1 MYADEADQDAPEKR
15 YLIYGAIYVP
25 SDAAHEL
32 TKTIIAK
39 RVEYGFPPEAL
50 LKFSTGTIPTGV
62 TREAHAALKSDLLA
76 AAAEANVRAVC
87 YVVQHDLARTT
98 SKEVKLK
105 WAMNTLV
112 YNFQKFLRNHVNDC
126 GLVFFDRTT
135 DFKQEEYLKELMQH
149 GLPKR
154 DGKRIPIDRII
165 AANST
170 QVGLS
175 QLNSLCDVVVGSFR
189 FVFNEPDKDI
199 VGKKLFKQL
208 AKFIWGDISADGKK
222 WYVLDKGLIFRPKEF
237 TVIDYEADKEAT
249 VRQLVYYMNK
259 KS

>member
-1 MYADEADQDAPEKR
+1 MFADEADQDSPEKR

-25 SDAAHEL
+25 SDEVHAL
-32 TKTIIAK
+32 VKKIVAK
-39 RVEYGFPPEAL
+39 RTEYGFPSEAP
-50 LKFSTGTIPTGV
+50 LKFSTGTIPSGV

-76 AAAEANVRAVC
+76 AAAEANVRSVC
-87 YVVQHDLARTT
+87 YVVQHDVARTT
-98 SKEVKLK
+98 SKEDKLK

-126 GLVFFDRTT
+126 GIVFFDRTT
-135 DFKQEEYLKELMQH
+135 DFKQEEYLKELMQQ
-149 GLPKR
+149 GLPMY
-154 DGKRIPIDRII
+154 DGKRIPIDRVI

-170 QVGLS
+170 QMGLS
-175 QLNSLCDVVVGSFR
+175 HLNSLCDVVVGSFR

-208 AKFIWGDISADGKK
+208 ANFIWGNVSADGRK

-237 TVIDYEADKEAT
+237 TVTEYEADKEAT
-249 VRQLVYYMNK
+249 VRQLVHYMNK
-259 KS
+259 E